1 MRLCTAVGM
10 VEAHQQLDRG
20 SMTVIAYIETRP
32 GGAGKPGETR
42 LRFPGVP
49 AKGSE
54 TEISVHNISEW
65 ALVLEGDVLL
75 ALGDPVEVKLPQSG
89 AARAH
94 VAWTSGRLAGL
105 DFTIPISGISLGAA
119 RLQGAVACVSADT
132 GSARHRES
140 FGSRVQRLR
149 LAKSMT
155 QRQLA
160 RLMAVSDAA
169 VCGWELNR
177 TRPKPR
183 RMEALA
189 GFLDVNLTE
198 LLGQSESNN
207 LPAQIAR
214 AREAIAN
221 TAQVSEDR
229 VRIQIDH

>member
-1 MRLCTAVGM
+1 M
-10 VEAHQQLDRG
+10 VEAQRELDRAT
-20 SMTVIAYIETRP
+20 MTVIAYMETRK
-32 GGAGKPGETR
+32 GGTGDPGEIR
-42 LRFPGVP
+42 LRFPGMP
-49 AKGSE
+49 AKGG
-54 TEISVHNISEW
+54 EIEVAVHNISEW
-65 ALVLEGDVLL
+65 ALVLEGDVPL
-75 ALGDPVEVKLPQSG
+75 ALGLPVDVKLPQSG

-94 VAWTSGRLAGL
+94 VAWISGRLAGL
-105 DFTIPISGISLGAA
+105 DFTIPISEVSLGAA
-119 RLQGAVACVSADT
+119 RLQGAVAWVPADV
-132 GSARHRES
+132 GSARYRES

-177 TRPKPR
+177 ARPKPR

-189 GFLDVNLTE
+189 GFLEVSLIE
-198 LLGQSESNN
+198 LLGQSDSDN
-207 LPAQIAR
+207 LPAEIAR